1 VVAAPVTPDLRPRG
15 EEDTPVAFRVQG
27 LSCAYGDRDV
37 LKDVTLEIPA
47 RRVTA
52 LIGPSGCGKSTF
64 LRVLNRMNELR
75 EPVRMRGAVLLDGVD
90 LHAPTTDP
98 VALRRRVGMIPRD
111 PWLFP
116 GSVWDNVAFAL
127 DAAGV
132 RDPAT
137 RVERVESALQ
147 RAALWDDLKD
157 DLTRP
162 ARAVPPRLRQ
172 QLCVARAL
180 AAQPEVLLLDEPTS
194 GLDAVATAR
203 MEELIA
209 DLRDTLTVVIVTHGL
224 QQAARV
230 SQTTA
235 FFLDGALVEV
245 GDTRTIFTRPRREQT
260 RDYVTGRTG

>member
-1 VVAAPVTPDLRPRG
+1 
-15 EEDTPVAFRVQG
+15 
-27 LSCAYGDRDV
+27 
-37 LKDVTLEIPA
+37 
-47 RRVTA
+47 
-52 LIGPSGCGKSTF
+52 
-64 LRVLNRMNELR
+64 
-75 EPVRMRGAVLLDGVD
+75 
-90 LHAPTTDP
+90 
-98 VALRRRVGMIPRD
+98 
-111 PWLFP
+111 
-116 GSVWDNVAFAL
+116 
-127 DAAGV
+127 
-132 RDPAT
+132 
-137 RVERVESALQ
+137 
-147 RAALWDDLKD
+147 
-157 DLTRP
+157 
-162 ARAVPPRLRQ
+162 
-172 QLCVARAL
+172 VARAL